1 MSRKYVI
8 INSSDVSSVDFSK
21 VAETSADTLRY
32 SLDGSKTFVKFE
44 GDTPSFLIGE
54 PRYDHAEILSIL
66 SSPEWTPDEPPGE

>member
-8 INSSDVSSVDFSK
+8 TNSPDVSSVDFSK

-32 SLDGSKTFVKFE
+32 SLDGSKTFVKFN

-54 PRYDHAEILSIL
+54 PQYDQEEMLSIL
-66 SSPEWTPDEPPGE
+66 DGVDWTDPDLDI

>member
-1 MSRKYVI
+1 MRTYVI

-54 PRYDHAEILSIL
+54 PQYDQEEMLSIL
-66 SSPEWTPDEPPGE
+66 NGADWTDPDLYI